1 MSMINYS
8 NHAEEELVRRK
19 ISKKI
24 IEQGVNEPEQILD
37 FEDDIIIY
45 QSIINFDNK
54 KKYLVRAVVS
64 ENKDS
69 KTLITVYKTS
79 KIKKYWRENES

>member
-1 MSMINYS
+1 MNYS
-8 NHAEEELVRRK
+8 NLAEEELLRRK
-19 ISKKI
+19 ISKKT
-24 IEQGVNEPEQILD
+24 IELVVNDPDQILEL
-37 FEDDIIIY
+37 EDDIIIY
-45 QSIINFDNK
+45 QSIIEFDNK
-54 KKYLVRAVVS
+54 KKYLVRVVVS

>member
-1 MSMINYS
+1 MNYS
-8 NHAEEELVRRK
+8 NHAEEELLRRK
-19 ISKKI
+19 ISKNT
-24 IEQGVNEPEQILD
+24 IELVVNDPDQILEL
-37 FEDDIIIY
+37 EDDIIIY
-45 QSIINFDNK
+45 QSIIEFDNK
-54 KKYLVRAVVS
+54 KKYLVRVVVS

>member
-1 MSMINYS
+1 MNYS
-8 NHAEEELVRRK
+8 NHAEEELLRRK
-19 ISKKI
+19 ISKKT
-24 IEQGVNEPEQILD
+24 IELIVNDPDQILKL
-37 FEDDIIIY
+37 EDYIIIY
-45 QSIINFDNK
+45 QSIIEFDNK
-54 KKYLVRAVVS
+54 KKYLVRVVVS